1 MTEAISDELTRLRAE
16 LESHRQRE
24 VAELR
29 AALAVAR
36 EDIAA
41 LRAEAQR
48 ISDLSKRAITYYEKQ
63 IVELKAKLGAATNS
77 EAHARRFGKPAA
89 N

>member
-1 MTEAISDELTRLRAE
+1 MTDSDELSRLRAE

-29 AALAVAR
+29 AALAFAR
-36 EDIAA
+36 EEAAHFRGEAYRNADIGKQVAA
-41 LRAEAQR
+41 N
-48 ISDLSKRAITYYEKQ
+48 YEKQ
-63 IVELKAKLGAATNS
+63 IVELKTKLGALTNS
-77 EAHARRFGKPAA
+77 EVHARRFGKPAA